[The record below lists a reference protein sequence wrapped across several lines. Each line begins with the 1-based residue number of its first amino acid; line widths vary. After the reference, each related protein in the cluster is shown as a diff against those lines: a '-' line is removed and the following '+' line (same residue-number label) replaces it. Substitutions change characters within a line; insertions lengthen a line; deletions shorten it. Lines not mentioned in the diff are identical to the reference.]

1 MVAVG
6 TAIRQGMVTAC
17 HDLSDG
23 GLGIALAEMC
33 FSGAIGARIDLR
45 KVPGS
50 RRFKRDDFL
59 LFSESNSRFLCEVSV
74 RERGA
79 FESLAAGLR
88 VPCRAIGRTLEGPEL
103 LVDGLRGDLVVRLNL
118 SEAETAWRRALT
130 RRL

>member
-6 TAIRQGMVTAC
+6 TAIRNGMVAAC

-33 FSGAIGARIDLR
+33 FSGSIGAQIALD

-50 RRFKRDDFL
+50 QRFKRDDFL
-59 LFSESNSRFLCEVSV
+59 LFSESNSRFLCEVPS
-74 RERGA
+74 RKRGA
-79 FESLAAGLR
+79 FESLTAGLR
-88 VPCRAIGRTLEGPEL
+88 VPCRAIGRTVEDPSL
-103 LVDGLRGDLVVRLNL
+103 LVDGLRGDVVVRLSL
-118 SEAETAWRRALT
+118 TEAETAWRRALT